1 MKIIIDGMGGDNA
14 PAEIVKG
21 TVEALS
27 VIDGEI
33 VLVGDEKVLTEE
45 LRKYSGKYPEER
57 VSIRHASEVIFNEEA
72 PVKAIRTKKDS
83 SMVVGISMVKKGE
96 GDLFIS
102 AGRKAAA
109 PCSRWATCICAS
121 RRTGRLLRRSCSPT
135 PPPS

>member
-72 PVKAIRTKKDS
+72 FKES
-83 SMVVGISMVKKGE
+83 
-96 GDLFIS
+96 
-102 AGRKAAA
+102 
-109 PCSRWATCICAS
+109 
-121 RRTGRLLRRSCSPT
+121 TGRRLPAYIRFLGQIIRLFLWMPVLMRSANRRICWNLA
-135 PPPS
+135 